1 MRAFIILASAFLALA
16 PAEKPKLVLKGP
28 RVVFMRPRGYSSG
41 SPTTVRI
48 RAELQGDPEE
58 PEKYY
63 CLTEVWDWG
72 DDTESTYEP
81 DCDPYQEGTEI
92 QRHFSATRQFRYPGE
107 FTIRLHLK
115 RNDDTVISGT
125 TSIQI
130 RGM

>member
-1 MRAFIILASAFLALA
+1 MRVFILLASAFLALA

-28 RVVFMRPRGYSSG
+28 RVVFMRPSNYSSR

-48 RAELQGDPEE
+48 RAELEGQPENPEE
-58 PEKYY
+58 YY

-81 DCDPYQEGTEI
+81 DCDPYEEGTEL
-92 QRHFSATRQFRYPGE
+92 QRRFSASRQFRYPG
-107 FTIRLHLK
+107 TYNIRLLLK
-115 RNDDTVISGT
+115 RYDETVISG
-125 TSIQI
+125 SISVQI